1 MRSYIVKLAASSD
14 DDKRK
19 YGIGFAASG
28 GLLAGGLADDL
39 MTSHGGY
46 LSLSGL
52 KEHVDPRQ
60 LKDGIKDGEKLRLLY
75 NGPEGNKLLNKR
87 VARFKA
93 MNRYGKYALP
103 VVGAIGGGTAY
114 HLLSKDKK

>member
-14 DDKRK
+14 EDKRK

-28 GLLAGGLADDL
+28 GLLAGELADDL
-39 MTSHGGY
+39 ITSHGGY
-46 LSLSGL
+46 
-52 KEHVDPRQ
+52 
-60 LKDGIKDGEKLRLLY
+60 KL
-75 NGPEGNKLLNKR
+75 PNKR
-87 VARFKA
+87 VGGFKA
-93 MNRYGKYALP
+93 MNRYGKYVLP